1 MVMGGIFLELG
12 VIVIIATAL
21 GLLARLLKQ
30 PPLLAYLIT
39 GVLLGPSVLNLLAS
53 AELLRTLSSIG
64 IAFLLFIVGLNLNAR
79 VLKEVGPIALVTG
92 IGQVLFT
99 AVIGY
104 AITRWLGFAPLPALY
119 ISVALTFSSTIII
132 VKLLTDKNDL
142 DTLYGKIAVGFLLIQ
157 DFVAVLA
164 LIFISSLSNGTELGY
179 VLFLTL
185 LKALGLFLI
194 VYVLYKLVIKPC
206 FSSVSKNQELLFLG
220 GIAWC
225 FLIAIIGWNLGF
237 GVEIG
242 AFLAGFALS
251 SSQFGLDISSKIKPL
266 RDFFIAMFFINLGI
280 TMVFSSFK
288 AFLFPIII
296 FSVFILIGNPL
307 IVFFLMIVMGYRSR
321 TSFFAGLTVAQ
332 ISEFSLILMAI
343 GLSAQHVSR
352 DASIVVTTVGIITI
366 TGSTYLIL
374 YGDKIFNLFSRF
386 LKIFERK
393 YLIENLTHRD
403 KKKKYDIILFG
414 CHRIGYNIVDK
425 IKNKKILV
433 VDFNPELVKRLNN
446 IGVDTVYADINDIE
460 IIEELAKL
468 KPKILISTITELDA
482 NKIIVNAFKGEN
494 RKCTVFV
501 TVKNAM
507 DYLELYKIGADFVN
521 LPEIL
526 ASDKI
531 VASLNGLNVKKIRK
545 DGKEDYDRLVDQL
558 RNGNMI

>member
-1 MVMGGIFLELG
+1 MNFFAEFTLIILVAAVLAFISRFLRQPA
-12 VIVIIATAL
+12 IIA
-21 GLLARLLKQ
+21 
-30 PPLLAYLIT
+30 YVIT
-39 GVLLGPSVLNLLAS
+39 GILLGPMFLGLIHESDQLFLFS
-53 AELLRTLSSIG
+53 QIG
-64 IAFLLFIVGLNLNAR
+64 VSLLLFIVGISLNPKH
-79 VLKEVGPIALVTG
+79 LKEIGKVSLVTG
-92 IGQVLFT
+92 LGQIVFTSIIGF
-99 AVIGY
+99 IISKY
-104 AITRWLGFAPLPALY
+104 LGFGTLESIY

-321 TSFFAGLTVAQ
+321 TSFLAGLTVAQ

-558 RNGNMI
+558 RNGNMIY